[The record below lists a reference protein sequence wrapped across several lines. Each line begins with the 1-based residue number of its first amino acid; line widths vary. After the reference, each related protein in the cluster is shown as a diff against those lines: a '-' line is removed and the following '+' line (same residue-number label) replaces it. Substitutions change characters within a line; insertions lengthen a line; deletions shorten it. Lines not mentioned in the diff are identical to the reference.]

1 MREAKDNIQVL
12 SDDMKEAKEK
22 IELLSDDMKEAKDNI
37 QTLTDDMSEVRVE
50 VHELKQE
57 VAGVKLHLENVTDRN
72 IRLLA
77 ENFVEL
83 TKKLN
88 QAIPIANKNLAYEVK
103 VDYLIERVQTI
114 ERDVADI
121 KNKIA

>member
-1 MREAKDNIQVL
+1 MR
-12 SDDMKEAKEK
+12 
-22 IELLSDDMKEAKDNI
+22 EAKDNI
-37 QTLTDDMSEVRVE
+37 QTLTDDMGEVRVE

-88 QAIPIANKNLAYEVK
+88 QAIPLANKNLAY
-103 VDYLIERVQTI
+103 
-114 ERDVADI
+114 
-121 KNKIA
+121 